1 MRKLLNL
8 SGVLILSALI
18 LITAPFAVPR
28 FFGYQV
34 YGILTDS
41 MYPAYR
47 PGDLIYVK
55 EVSADAIRP
64 GDVIAYTAGTATEFV
79 ISHRVLRTDKE
90 NHSFITKGDSG
101 KSEDMTPVVFSRL
114 KGRVVC
120 RIPLLG
126 RLCGLFENTAGKIKL
141 LLTTKQQIE
150 VWHMTHTG
158 KYARLFLF
166 EISS

>member
-28 FFGYQV
+28 FLGYQV

-64 GDVIAYTAGTATEFV
+64 GDVIAYTAGTATV
-79 ISHRVLRTDKE
+79 YNKRRLRQVGRHDPCCVFKVKGQSGLQD
-90 NHSFITKGDSG
+90 SFTWK
-101 KSEDMTPVVFSRL
+101 
-114 KGRVVC
+114 
-120 RIPLLG
+120 
-126 RLCGLFENTAGKIKL
+126 A
-141 LLTTKQQIE
+141 
-150 VWHMTHTG
+150 VW
-158 KYARLFLF
+158 AF
-166 EISS
+166 